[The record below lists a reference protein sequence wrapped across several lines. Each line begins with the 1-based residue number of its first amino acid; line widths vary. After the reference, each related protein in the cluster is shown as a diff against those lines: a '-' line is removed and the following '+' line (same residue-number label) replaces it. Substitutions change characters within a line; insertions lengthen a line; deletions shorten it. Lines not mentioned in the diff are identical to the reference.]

1 MGSVSSLSLL
11 LYRPLPQ
18 LHYWALCNHKISQ
31 RGHVKVQNL
40 ILIYLMLSAHNSPL
54 FGFLYH
60 ITFTLWFRLLLWY
73 ANHARQYLNW
83 CSNVFICI
91 SSSIW
96 LCGMCNTRDDSIKV
110 NWAALTVNF
119 ILSEMSCGN
128 LFQYNIV
135 KLGKFLRDS
144 GYETHSVRWEWII
157 VVYIRLEELKLLCT
171 ATSEYFVLL
180 NRSSSCSPGLY

>member
-1 MGSVSSLSLL
+1 
-11 LYRPLPQ
+11 
-18 LHYWALCNHKISQ
+18 
-31 RGHVKVQNL
+31 
-40 ILIYLMLSAHNSPL
+40 MLSAHNSPL

-83 CSNVFICI
+83 CTNVFICI

-128 LFQYNIV
+128 LFQCNIV
-135 KLGKFLRDS
+135 KLGKFLRVS
-144 GYETHSVRWEWII
+144 GYDTYSVRWEWII
-157 VVYIRLEELKLLCT
+157 VVLTFQKDLNRKVKAILQVCGKDYGTQRIEAWHFRTFCT
-171 ATSEYFVLL
+171 AKQRFKLYSRSIWRLWSSKVDILKRFVLL
-180 NRSSSCSPGLY
+180 NRSSS